1 MQNDGTTYKTLKE
14 AHNAICLDA
23 GFDPFLHGGLV
34 HGGMQAVKGGP
45 FYRRLT
51 LAAARALG
59 YPVAEKP
66 YRSREAARRCLAD
79 RA

>member
-1 MQNDGTTYKTLKE
+1 MQNDGKTYKNLAE

-23 GFDPFLHGGLV
+23 GFDPFLHGG
-34 HGGMQAVKGGP
+34 MRAVEGGP
-45 FYRRLT
+45 IYRRLT
-51 LAAARALG
+51 LAAATALG
-59 YPVAEKP
+59 YPVGQKP